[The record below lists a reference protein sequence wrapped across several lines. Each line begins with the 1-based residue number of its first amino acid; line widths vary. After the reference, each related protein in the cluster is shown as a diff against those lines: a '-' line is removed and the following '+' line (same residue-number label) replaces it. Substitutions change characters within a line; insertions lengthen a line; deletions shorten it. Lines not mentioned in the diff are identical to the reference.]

1 MVNVEPQDA
10 PQHAETMASLSAWHL
25 AEKTRLA
32 RLISSVKTSKE
43 RSAARA
49 AQAALD
55 VEYRKRLK
63 DLRGQHY

>member
-1 MVNVEPQDA
+1 
-10 PQHAETMASLSAWHL
+10 MASLSAWHL